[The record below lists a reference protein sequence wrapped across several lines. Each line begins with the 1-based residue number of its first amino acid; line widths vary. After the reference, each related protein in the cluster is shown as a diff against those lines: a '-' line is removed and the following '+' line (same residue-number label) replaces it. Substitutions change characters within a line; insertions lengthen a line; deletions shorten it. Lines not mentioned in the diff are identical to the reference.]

1 MQTYSS
7 KYLLL
12 LLVFCVLVLL
22 ISIVGVS
29 FAINYLD
36 GYENVSTKSDKNLFI
51 MYENNKNTLN
61 LIDIRDNSISLN
73 DDRYKIDFSVISDS
87 SINYDIE
94 LFLSNLNC
102 YSLNSIKV
110 GLLDNNKNVLVGKKQ
125 DGILVSGVALSD
137 LKKNKKT
144 NNEFYLFSDKIINFN
159 NIKNYSLIAY
169 VDKKLNYKK
178 ELKNDKCLD
187 TENVKLKILTNE

>member
-87 SINYDIE
+87 SINYDIG
-94 LFLSNLNC
+94 LVLSNLNC

-110 GLLDNNKNVLVGKKQ
+110 GLLDNNKNVLIGKNR
-125 DGILVSGVALSD
+125 DGSISGIALSD
-137 LKKNKKT
+137 LKKNKT
-144 NNEFYLFSDKIINFN
+144 NNNEFYLFSDKIINFN

-169 VDKKLNYKK
+169 VDKKINHKK
-178 ELKNDKCLD
+178 ELKNNKCLNN
-187 TENVKLKILTNE
+187 ENIKLKILTDE